1 MPEDVKDVFGHAIDL
16 SQAGGKHQDAKVMA
30 GFGPSVAPQH
40 GSGAPWASI
49 RLPLHWNRRNIQAF
63 FCVQEITM
71 SIHTFS
77 SRDFTRDVSA
87 AKRAAVDGPVF
98 ITDRGRPAFALLKID
113 DYYRMAGQ
121 SERSLLDVMD
131 AIPGGEGIDFDPPRL
146 HLRLTGTSLE

>member
-1 MPEDVKDVFGHAIDL
+1 
-16 SQAGGKHQDAKVMA
+16 
-30 GFGPSVAPQH
+30 
-40 GSGAPWASI
+40 
-49 RLPLHWNRRNIQAF
+49 
-63 FCVQEITM
+63 M

-121 SERSLLDVMD
+121 SKPSLLDIMD
-131 AIPGGEGIDFDPPRL
+131 SIPGGEAITFDPPRL
-146 HLRLTGTSLE
+146 NLQIKGASFD